1 MAVPLC
7 RAVIRLSNEPQ
18 ARFDPER
25 TLKEKPPEGGLNCCR
40 QYLEN

>member
-7 RAVIRLSNEPQ
+7 RAVIRLSNKPQ

-25 TLKEKPPEGGLNCCR
+25 TLKENHPKVVKLV
-40 QYLEN
+40 